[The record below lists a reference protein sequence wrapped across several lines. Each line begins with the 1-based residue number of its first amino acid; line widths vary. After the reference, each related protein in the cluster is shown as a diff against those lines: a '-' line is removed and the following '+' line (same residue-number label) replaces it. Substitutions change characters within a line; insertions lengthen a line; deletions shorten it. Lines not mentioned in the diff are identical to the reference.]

1 MFSFKSKNKTRQENE
16 RISEVT
22 NKRLDN
28 INKLF
33 TIDSKLDAILNNRRH
48 NAIYELDAPSQPIRP
63 LPALRDH
70 DQPIARPILQR
81 PRQEQEV
88 ETEARV
94 AQSQPLTA
102 NNAIVIFSVE
112 VWSTYCL
119 LTWPGKPTGASLR
132 FRRYTSEI
140 FFFFSCIGRG
150 LGEHNMRVK
159 SIPRHKIGGMNRLTC
174 M

>member
-28 INKLF
+28 INNKLF
-33 TIDSKLDAILNNRRH
+33 TIDSKHDAILNNRRH
-48 NAIYELDAPSQPIRP
+48 NAIYELDAHSKPIRP

-70 DQPIARPILQR
+70 DQPIAHPILQQR

-88 ETEARV
+88 ETESRV

-102 NNAIVIFSVE
+102 NNAMIIFSVG
-112 VWSTYCL
+112 VCL
-119 LTWPGKPTGASLR
+119 LIVFL
-132 FRRYTSEI
+132 
-140 FFFFSCIGRG
+140 
-150 LGEHNMRVK
+150 LG
-159 SIPRHKIGGMNRLTC
+159 
-174 M
+174 